1 MNVFIVSHQQNV
13 HNVASQNAVAGL
25 FFINNVI
32 KPLALI
38 QGEDRIGTLA
48 IYEMLGIGIGAFVAT
63 NIDDLFILMVFF
75 AKRSFPTYQIVL
87 GQYVGMGLLLGVSLV
102 GSLIAL
108 VIPYNLLGLVGLIPI
123 AIGIKELVELRNA
136 KNDHN
141 ERDVKI
147 VSRLSNSR
155 WRTYL
160 PFLVVATITFSG
172 GEEIGIYTSIFVTD
186 SSLPEITT
194 IVAVVMALTGVWC
207 WIAAYLVN
215 RSFLA
220 MQLRRITDRVLPFVL
235 IGLGTFILIEAFLIQ
250 TVVRAMVFEV
260 AFRLSLQFWH

>member
-1 MNVFIVSHQQNV
+1 LFVIVVN
-13 HNVASQNAVAGL
+13 L
-25 FFINNVI
+25 EI
-32 KPLALI
+32 LALS
-38 QGEDRIGTLA
+38 
-48 IYEMLGIGIGAFVAT
+48 IGAFVAT
-63 NIDDLFILMVFF
+63 NIDDLFILIVFF
-75 AKRSFPTYQIVL
+75 AKRSFSTSQIIL
-87 GQYVGMGLLLGVSLV
+87 GQYAGMGLLLGVSFV

-108 VIPYNLLGLVGLIPI
+108 IIPHNLLGLVGLFPI
-123 AIGIKELVELRNA
+123 AIGIKELVELRN
-136 KNDHN
+136 KKEDNN

-172 GEEIGIYTSIFVTD
+172 GEEIGIYTSIFVTY
-186 SSLPEITT
+186 SSLPEIST
-194 IVAVVMALTGVWC
+194 IVAVVMALTGLWC

-220 MQLRRITDRVLPFVL
+220 TQLRRIADRVLPFVL
-235 IGLGTFILIEAFLIQ
+235 IGLGTYILIEAFLIQ
-250 TVVRAMVFEV
+250 TVARAMVFEV